1 MIKKLQIQNFK
12 CFLNQTIDFGQ
23 ITVLAG
29 ANGVGKS
36 SLIQALLL
44 LHRAYQTVGTL
55 ETEHIAINDKEKTFL
70 ELGTTKE
77 IINSNATER
86 TIYFDVWN
94 EQDEQ
99 ERVVFEM
106 PSLREVSAKILN
118 QPTILSQQA
127 VVHDTRK
134 FFRYL
139 NAERLGPR
147 NTQTLTN
154 LTYLHTGFQGE
165 FTGQAIKEATDFF
178 QFIPKQQQIIESN
191 NFFRQV
197 EAWLNFVIPDI
208 EINPQPYEDI
218 SQVRMGIKKIGS
230 ETEFLHPNNIGFG
243 ITYAL
248 PIIVSGL
255 IAEEGSIL
263 IVENPEAHL
272 HPFGQSRMGQ
282 FLAQMAGAGI
292 QVIVETH
299 SEHIINGIRLASLKN
314 KINYQDVIVNFF
326 NQEKGK
332 EVQVQAIQMN
342 EKAELDDYPR
352 GFFDQEEDDL
362 AEIFRLTRKKI

>member
-1 MIKKLQIQNFK
+1 MLKKLQIQNFK

-36 SLIQALLL
+36 SLIQSLLL
-44 LHRAYQTVGTL
+44 LRRFYESTL
-55 ETEHIAINDKEKTFL
+55 VVEIDNIAINDKEKTFL

-77 IINSNATER
+77 IINSEAINKRFFFTLFDENNKTEIVHFDIKTER
-86 TIYFDVWN
+86 TIAGKIYPYNLEAQF
-94 EQDEQ
+94 QCQ
-99 ERVVFEM
+99 I
-106 PSLREVSAKILN
+106 LRRSV
-118 QPTILSQQA
+118 
-127 VVHDTRK
+127 
-134 FFRYL
+134 RYL

-147 NTQTLTN
+147 NTQMLTN
-154 LTYLHTGFQGE
+154 LAYPHTGFQGE
-165 FTGQAIKEATDFF
+165 FTGQAINEASKSFRV
-178 QFIPKQQQIIESN
+178 IPEKQRIIESDI
-191 NFFRQV
+191 FYRQV
-197 EAWLNFVIPDI
+197 EGWLNFVIPDI
-208 EINPQPYEDI
+208 EINIQPYEDI
-218 SQVRMGIKKIGS
+218 SQVRIGIRKAGS
-230 ETEFLHPNNIGFG
+230 ETDFLHPNNIGFG

-248 PIIVSGL
+248 PIIVNGL
-255 IAEEGSIL
+255 IAEENSFL

-282 FLAQMAGAGI
+282 FLAQMAGAGV

-314 KINYQDVIVNFF
+314 KIDYQEVVVNFF
-326 NQEKGK
+326 SQEKGK

-342 EKAELDDYPR
+342 EKAELDEYPR

-362 AEIFRLTRKKI
+362 TEIFRLTRKKA